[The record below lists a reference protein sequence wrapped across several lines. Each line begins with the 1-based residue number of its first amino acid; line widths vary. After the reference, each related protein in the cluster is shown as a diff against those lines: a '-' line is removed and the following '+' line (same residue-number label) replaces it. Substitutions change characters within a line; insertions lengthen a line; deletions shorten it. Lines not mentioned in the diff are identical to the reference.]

1 MADASCSQCFQYKH
15 LKELSAKVV
24 IQYDELYKKLK
35 ATEEQC
41 KTVSSRLKERE
52 QQMGQMKKL
61 IEPAIQ
67 EYEKMKIK
75 FEIEMKC
82 RMKAENFATHI
93 NVQNKELKRQSNM
106 IMAKMDV
113 RDLPLDDSDM
123 KSDVD
128 SYKKHTAELNETIE
142 ELEENVARLTSDL
155 QELRQTS
162 AIEEEKHQRLN
173 ERHDNGMKRLKENQ
187 NMLSKYQ
194 EAMLELSKVSEEA
207 CKEYAVLQIKY
218 DMEHE
223 KASKM
228 QDDNKMMKKQS
239 AMLMTNAMGNQK
251 LMDAALQIES
261 LTKEFQEEKE
271 QYLSQIKE
279 LQEAVN
285 DGQNDE
291 EKEKLSEENK
301 DLMKKLEDY
310 EKQYKELEAE
320 YKVIEKELDLAKHPP
335 PPPPPPPPPTPSM
348 DKGKG
353 FLSKIT
359 RKKSMKRREVL
370 KSAAGAGDQNYG
382 KALEE
387 MMKRIQSGKALTK
400 VLKPVGGRRVI
411 EEEEEEDDDDEP
423 HSDKDEPPS
432 DKLESHSIIDP
443 PKIAPSLDSEE
454 KPAEAMVQLHSI
466 LNRFKRTQSES
477 DLTDPAFTDSDS
489 DLAKTF
495 RKVKRSASDDTDPPD
510 LMDSV
515 NKEPQPEPVV
525 VNKVA
530 LRHVKQMSTVQEER
544 TSVLEKDDPNEE
556 DTVF

>member
-400 VLKPVGGRRVI
+400 VLKPVGGRR
-411 EEEEEEDDDDEP
+411 
-423 HSDKDEPPS
+423 
-432 DKLESHSIIDP
+432 
-443 PKIAPSLDSEE
+443 PSLDSEE